1 MIITPIISSKTVKQR
16 KVFNVTKFLLC
27 DTNTASFPRVDTVQL
42 ANLFAQKIE
51 NRNASLAN
59 LSTSSVPSQSAT
71 DITCLKE

>member
-16 KVFNVTKFLLC
+16 KLFNVTKSLLC

-42 ANLFAQKIE
+42 ANFVAQKIE
-51 NRNASLAN
+51 NINAPLAN
-59 LSTSSVPSQSAT
+59 LSTSSVPSQSGT